1 MLFGCGVDRPDIQN
15 FFLMGVCES
24 LIRERQSSNNE

>member
-1 MLFGCGVDRPDIQN
+1 MLFRCGVDRPDIQN

-24 LIRERQSSNNE
+24 LIRERQSSKNE